1 MSSPSSADQPGLP
14 PPSSLAIH
22 LDLVGGL
29 SGDMFVAAMV
39 DALPAL
45 MPMVLAEVEKVRGA
59 EERAAIFTEASSGGL
74 RARRFGLVTDGY
86 AVPRH
91 ASSGSPSISHEHD
104 HGPKHD

>member
-1 MSSPSSADQPGLP
+1 
-14 PPSSLAIH
+14 
-22 LDLVGGL
+22 VGGL

-74 RARRFGLVTDGY
+74 RARRFGLMTDGY
-86 AVPRH
+86 AVPRQAH
-91 ASSGSPSISHEHD
+91 SGVRSASHEHD
-104 HGPKHD
+104 QAPSHDHGGTPYATLRRRIEEAP